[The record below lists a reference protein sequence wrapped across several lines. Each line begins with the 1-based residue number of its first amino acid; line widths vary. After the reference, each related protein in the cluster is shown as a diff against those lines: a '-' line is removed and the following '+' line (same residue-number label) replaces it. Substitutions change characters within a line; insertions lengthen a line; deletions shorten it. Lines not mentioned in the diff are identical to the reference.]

1 MERNASGHVPEFD
14 LTEQTILIVED
25 EENLLEALRYNLE
38 HEGYRVVT
46 ATDGGKGLEAARETD
61 PSLIIL
67 DIMLPTLDGFDICRL
82 VRRTSD
88 VPILMLTAKAEEV
101 DKVVGLEIGA
111 DDYVVKPF
119 SMRELLARV
128 RAMLR
133 RPRHSRGEASD
144 TEVIRA
150 GSLELDQT
158 SHAVRLK
165 GQHLDL
171 KPREFDLLAL
181 LMANKGRAYTRHQIL
196 DRVWGQ
202 DYIGDTRTVDVHVR
216 WLREKIEPDPG
227 SPKMIVT
234 IRGVGYKFQA

>member
-1 MERNASGHVPEFD
+1 MS
-14 LTEQTILIVED
+14 EQTILIVED
-25 EENLLEALRYNLE
+25 EENLLEALRYNLQ

-46 ATDGGKGLEAARETD
+46 TTDGGKGLETAREAD

-82 VRRTSD
+82 IRMTSD

-133 RPRHSRGEASD
+133 RPRPRRGDASGHGGYQSGQPG
-144 TEVIRA
+144 T
-150 GSLELDQT
+150 GPDQPRGHARGTT
-158 SHAVRLK
+158 S
-165 GQHLDL
+165 
-171 KPREFDLLAL
+171 
-181 LMANKGRAYTRHQIL
+181 
-196 DRVWGQ
+196 
-202 DYIGDTRTVDVHVR
+202 
-216 WLREKIEPDPG
+216 
-227 SPKMIVT
+227 
-234 IRGVGYKFQA
+234 